1 MMHRT
6 FALSF
11 AVAALSACSMD
22 PAYQR
27 PDAAVPAALPTGAPY
42 PDRTAEGAPQWDYR
56 QLLTDARLQRLV
68 EQALS
73 RNQDLAAAAANVAA
87 ARAQARVTRAARLP
101 TVTAG
106 AGVGIGDSG
115 SGGTSDSY
123 DLDVGLSAFEVDL
136 FGRVRSL
143 SRAALADTLATES
156 AAQAVR
162 IALIAETAQAWLA
175 LAADRSLLALA
186 IRTEAD
192 ALRTVDLTAA
202 RLRGGIAP
210 RTDLR
215 QAESIL
221 AQARVDRAQLETAIA
236 QDRHAL
242 ELLAGGPVADADL
255 ADSIDVAGALAAV
268 PAGLGSAILLR
279 RPDVVEAEWRLQ
291 AANARVGAARAALF
305 PRISLTSLLG
315 LASGALGDLFTGDAF
330 NWNAG
335 ANASVP
341 IFDGGA
347 RAGNVDLARA
357 NFDAALA
364 GYRGTVQVA
373 FREVADALAREGTI
387 AAEQRARDLA
397 VTAAADNAR
406 LMEARYRGGIDS
418 FLSLL
423 DARRTLYSA
432 QRARVSLALTRAAN
446 RVDLARALGSIAP
459 QPGAFDAPPARD

>member
-1 MMHRT
+1 MMLR
-6 FALSF
+6 FAHLSV
-11 AVAALSACSMD
+11 AVLALSACSMD

-27 PDAAVPAALPTGAPY
+27 PDPAVPAALPTGAPY

-56 QLLTDARLQRLV
+56 QLLTDPRLQRVV

-73 RNQDLAAAAANVAA
+73 RNQDLALAAANVAA

-101 TVTAG
+101 TITAG
-106 AGVGIGDSG
+106 AGASVGDSG
-115 SGGTSDSY
+115 SGGAQDSY
-123 DLDVGLSAFEVDL
+123 DLDVGLSAFEIDL

-143 SRAALADTLATES
+143 SRAALADSLATES

-186 IRTEAD
+186 QRTEAD
-192 ALRTVDLTAA
+192 ARRTVELTTA

-221 AQARVDRAQLETAIA
+221 AQARADRAQLETAIA

-255 ADSIDVAGALAAV
+255 AEGIDVASALSAV
-268 PAGLGSAILLR
+268 PAGLDSAILLR

-291 AANARVGAARAALF
+291 AANARIGAARAAMF
-305 PRISLTSLLG
+305 PRISLTSVLG
-315 LASGALGDLFTGDAF
+315 LASGALGDLFSGDAV

-335 ANASVP
+335 AGASVP

-364 GYRGTVQVA
+364 GYRGTVQAA

-387 AAEQRARDLA
+387 AAEERARDLA
-397 VTAAADNAR
+397 VAAATDNAR

-423 DARRTLYSA
+423 DARRTLYAA
-432 QRARVSLALTRAAN
+432 QRARVSLALTRATN
-446 RVDLARALGSIAP
+446 RVTLARALGSIAP
-459 QPGAFDAPPARD
+459 QPGAFDRPAPRD